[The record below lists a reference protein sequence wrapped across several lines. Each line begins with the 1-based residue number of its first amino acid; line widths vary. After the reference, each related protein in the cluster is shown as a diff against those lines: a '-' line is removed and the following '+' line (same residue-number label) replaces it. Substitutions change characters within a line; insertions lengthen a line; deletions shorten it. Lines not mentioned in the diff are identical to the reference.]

1 MSYGPCPAFL
11 SCKRWEPRP
20 ASAPASKSAMPG
32 QRLMLGLMRWSALC
46 SCGGPSRC
54 TGCRTRPACPPINPK
69 PAIQLQQYDPH
80 YSATPPALPVYA
92 ALGAMHVHSALIWQS
107 WCAILLQRTPR
118 AISVLGC
125 HHGLDHTIREKSSTY
140 KANALGASRPGPCS
154 LTLVY
159 SRPRPAC
166 VWRRI

>member
-1 MSYGPCPAFL
+1 MQLRGSIPLY
-11 SCKRWEPRP
+11 WVQDT
-20 ASAPASKSAMPG
+20 ASVS
-32 QRLMLGLMRWSALC
+32 
-46 SCGGPSRC
+46 
-54 TGCRTRPACPPINPK
+54 PINPK

-80 YSATPPALPVYA
+80 YSATRLHFQVCR
-92 ALGAMHVHSALIWQS
+92 LGAMHVHSALIWQS